1 MAPTKH
7 HQPLKPVPAQ
17 PALVMSLR
25 LRWNRAFALLTIMVL
40 LSGLA
45 GLFGTR
51 LLVGNF
57 RGSAVRSEREATT
70 SARLRAEV
78 IAHSILVT
86 SPTTVAQQRRLV
98 ATQNT
103 LQDDF
108 ARAIAS
114 EDTTGARK
122 LLARSHVR
130 WQAIVAAA
138 GTPGHPADMLVLGA
152 AVTTGAPQV
161 LALLDRAAAANRF
174 AARDQLADASR
185 TERDTMA
192 ALALLQLLAI
202 VLALRLARR
211 LSTEVLR
218 PVGILRDSANHLAA
232 GELEHRVVVD
242 RADELGELAA
252 SFNAMADAI
261 AGSQR
266 SLTREA
272 NTDSLSGLPNR
283 AAFGLRL
290 AASLARTNRPG
301 TQAVLFVDLD
311 DFKDVND
318 TLGHAAGDE
327 LLRVVAR
334 RLSDAIR
341 PDDLV
346 ARLGGDEFA
355 ILLDDLPDPELARAV
370 AQRIVDAL
378 AESVQLGVNA
388 VHVGASVGLAM
399 RHQNSTFDGL
409 MREADVAMYAAKG
422 KGKNRVEQYD
432 ASLDDLAAARHALKT
447 DLAGAADRGELVL
460 DYQPIIDLN
469 TGLLAG
475 LEALVRWQHPTSG
488 LLPPS
493 TFIEIAEETG
503 DIMDIGAF
511 VLETA
516 ARQAQQWQRRYQRP
530 ELVMSVNVSVC
541 QLDQP
546 GFAAGVE
553 NLLRTTKLDPATLII
568 EVTES
573 ILADPRGEAATALA
587 ALRRTGVRVALDD
600 FGTGYS
606 SISYLRQLPADILK
620 IDRSFLAGTYAGSPG
635 HALLEAIVAMA
646 TSLGLDVIPEGIEE
660 VDQLSRLRA
669 MGCTLGQGFLLS
681 RPVPSEAIEALLA
694 APMPLPHIGLPDAG
708 DRASGA
714 PRRRSEVGGD
724 ASLRRSSSPHP
735 APGLRGPG
743 RVQNPA
749 DNGVAVGARDTGTDP
764 ARR

>member
-1 MAPTKH
+1 MSATKPQ
-7 HQPLKPVPAQ
+7 QPLKPVLAQ
-17 PALVMSLR
+17 PARVISLR
-25 LRWNRAFALLTIMVL
+25 SRWNRAFGLLTFMVL

-45 GLFGTR
+45 GLLGTR
-51 LLVGNF
+51 LLVDNF
-57 RGSAVRSEREATT
+57 RDSAVQTEQESTIG
-70 SARLRAEV
+70 ARLRAEV
-78 IAHSILVT
+78 VAHSILVA
-86 SPTTVAQQRRLV
+86 SPITVAQQRQLV
-98 ATQNT
+98 TTQT
-103 LQDDF
+103 TIQDDF
-108 ARAIAS
+108 ARAIAG
-114 EDTTGARK
+114 EDTTIARK
-122 LLARSHVR
+122 LLTKSLVQ

-138 GTPGHPADMLVLGA
+138 GTPGHPADLLVRGA
-152 AVTTGAPQV
+152 AVTTGAPEV
-161 LALLDRAAAANRF
+161 LALLDRAGSANRG
-174 AARDQLADASR
+174 AVRDQLARAAR
-185 TERDTMA
+185 TERDTMTV
-192 ALALLQLLAI
+192 LGLLLLLAF

-211 LSTEVLR
+211 LSTQVLR

-242 RADELGELAA
+242 RADELGELAV

-266 SLTREA
+266 SLTKEA

-283 AAFGLRL
+283 AAFGTRL
-290 AASLARTNRPG
+290 AASLVRPNRRDG

-318 TLGHAAGDE
+318 TLGHAAGDV
-327 LLRVVAR
+327 LLRVVAG

-341 PDDLV
+341 PGDLV

-355 ILLDDLPDPELARAV
+355 ILLDDLPDSGPALAV
-370 AQRIVDAL
+370 AQRIVNSL
-378 AESVQLGVNA
+378 AEPVQLGVDA

-399 RHQNSTFDGL
+399 RHQHSTFDGL

-432 ASLDDLAAARHALKT
+432 VGLDDRSVARHALKA

-460 DYQPIIDLN
+460 DYQPIVDLN

-475 LEALVRWQHPTSG
+475 LEALVRWQHPTRG

-493 TFIEIAEETG
+493 TFIEVAEETG

-516 ARQAQQWQRRYQRP
+516 ARQARQWQGRYQLP

-541 QLDQP
+541 QLDRP
-546 GFAAGVE
+546 GFAADVE
-553 NLLRTTKLDPATLII
+553 RVLRKTKLDPGTLIV

-573 ILADPRGEAATALA
+573 ILADPNGEAAAALA
-587 ALRRTGVRVALDD
+587 ALRRAGVRVALDD

-620 IDRSFLAGTYAGSPG
+620 IDRSFLAGTSAGSPG
-635 HALLEAIVAMA
+635 QALLEAIVAMA

-660 VDQLSRLRA
+660 IDQLSRLRA

-681 RPVPSEAIEALLA
+681 RPVPADAIDALLA
-694 APMPLPHIGLPDAG
+694 APMPLPHVELHDAG
-708 DRASGA
+708 NRSSRVLHLTEGAGDAS
-714 PRRRSEVGGD
+714 PRRRS
-724 ASLRRSSSPHP
+724 S
-735 APGLRGPG
+735 AP
-743 RVQNPA
+743 V
-749 DNGVAVGARDTGTDP
+749 DTTRP
-764 ARR
+764 